1 MENRTE
7 EWLKQSDYDM
17 DTGEYMQKGSRYI
30 YAVFM
35 CHLAVE
41 KALKGLYNEKLKE
54 IPPKSHNLI
63 LLMNRVNTKP
73 PAELG
78 KFIIKLN
85 EASIPTRYP
94 ESLAKLRQIYD
105 EATSREIINQAK
117 EFIKWIKKQF

>member
-1 MENRTE
+1 
-7 EWLKQSDYDM
+7 
-17 DTGEYMQKGSRYI
+17 
-30 YAVFM
+30 
-35 CHLAVE
+35 
-41 KALKGLYNEKLKE
+41 
-54 IPPKSHNLI
+54 
-63 LLMNRVNTKP
+63 MNRVNTKP

>member
-1 MENRTE
+1 MEKRTV

-17 DTGEYMQKGSRYI
+17 DTAEYMHKGSRYI

-41 KALKGLYNEKLKE
+41 KSLKGLCNEKLKE

-63 LLMNRVNTKP
+63 LLMNKIEIKP
-73 PAELG
+73 PEEFG

-94 ESLAKLRQIYD
+94 ESLAKLSQIYD
-105 EATSREIINQAK
+105 DGISREIIDQAK